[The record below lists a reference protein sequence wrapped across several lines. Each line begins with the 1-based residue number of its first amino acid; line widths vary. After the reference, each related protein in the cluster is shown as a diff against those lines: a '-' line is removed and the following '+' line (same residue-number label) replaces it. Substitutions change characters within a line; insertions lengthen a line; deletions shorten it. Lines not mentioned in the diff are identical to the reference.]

1 MVELPLPDADG
12 VPVEEAMAALRVG
25 PPDAGDAAGASDWDN
40 AGNGDGSAWSDFE
53 IQFEPEAPAAE
64 AGPGPATP
72 QHVGA
77 QRRDSD
83 RPFGDAAAGE
93 DEDGAGED
101 VARLSS
107 ARRAASRST
116 ASTPGPV
123 PSFSAAGI
131 APRREA
137 ATEAQAYRLG
147 EAAESEV
154 CRIELSS
161 SVVRALASL
170 GVLGDLGTLRVVI

>member
-12 VPVEEAMAALRVG
+12 APVEEAMAALRVG
-25 PPDAGDAAGASDWDN
+25 PPDAGDADWDN
-40 AGNGDGSAWSDFE
+40 AGNGDGSGWSDFE
-53 IQFEPEAPAAE
+53 IQFEPEAAAAE

-83 RPFGDAAAGE
+83 RPFGDAAAGAG
-93 DEDGAGED
+93 EDGAVEGD
-101 VARLSS
+101 TRLGS
-107 ARRAASRST
+107 ARRAATRST
-116 ASTPGPV
+116 VSTPGPV
-123 PSFSAAGI
+123 PSFTAAGI
-131 APRREA
+131 APRSEA

-147 EAAESEV
+147 ELAEAEV

-170 GVLGDLGTLRVVI
+170 GLLGQLGTLRLVKKVR